1 MRIADANKVCVAVIR
16 VYEGD
21 GYTWDFDGQGL
32 SLGLLQWNI
41 KQQTLQPM
49 LRAFLA
55 TQEAK
60 ELLTAD
66 AVAKMQAMLA
76 SPFAVQMAWVRGI
89 NDYANKDLYEP
100 WRKVFK
106 TITAS
111 KSWRDIEVKAT
122 QSYLDIARVETKW
135 SGVNTCRAYVMFF
148 DMAVQNGGMGS
159 VLKLA
164 LSAAKPFL
172 GGMVKDG
179 KAKNTDADKAWL
191 IACAGTRAIVAYLS
205 NPAFAMNAFKRRL
218 GIIEGGYSWRKG
230 ELPNINAEV
239 NFESSRYGVS
249 DEVIE
254 DL

>member
-1 MRIADANKVCVAVIR
+1 VRIAEANNICVAVIR

-60 ELLTAD
+60 ELLPVEALNSLTN
-66 AVAKMQAMLA
+66 MLTLPLA
-76 SPFAVQMAWVRGI
+76 SQMAWAKGI
-89 NDYANKDLYEP
+89 NDYAKKDLVEP

-106 TITAS
+106 TIPAS
-111 KSWRDIEVKAT
+111 KAWLDIEVKAT
-122 QSYLDIARVETKW
+122 QHYLDIARAETKW
-135 SGVNTCRAYVMFF
+135 SGVKTCRAYVMFF

-164 LSAAKPFL
+164 LSAAKPLL

-218 GIIEGGYSWRKG
+218 GILEGGYNWRKG
-230 ELPNINAEV
+230 ELPQVNAEV
-239 NFESSRYGVS
+239 NFEAAKYGVS
-249 DEVIE
+249 DEILE